1 MVSFVEMNCVP
12 WENEAVIQHLSI
24 MRKHKILF
32 QCNKVLL
39 KIYSNKSLVNTLYR
53 IRQHSGKMMWVYLDC
68 FLAMKSNTL
77 SGKSIN
83 FDILSG
89 VHLISYAI
97 WRPWFWSNSAAFP
110 LHFSLPCQRLFY
122 FERSLSICSSLF
134 FRLFLWH
141 NVFTCLLVIWFHI
154 WEIPALWFLLLV
166 IHVGSR
172 RRPGVMNTFVRFV
185 STHPTRLVSKHSK
198 TVEMVHMLS
207 CKWYEFAMSWW
218 LFWLDVVLYEQPGIW
233 IRCNMYCVLNECIHD
248 EWMGPVCARILTLS
262 TISL

>member
-1 MVSFVEMNCVP
+1 MPFGVRGF
-12 WENEAVIQHLSI
+12 EATLLHSPF
-24 MRKHKILF
+24 ILV
-32 QCNKVLL
+32 CHANV
-39 KIYSNKSLVNTLYR
+39 
-53 IRQHSGKMMWVYLDC
+53 C
-68 FLAMKSNTL
+68 F
-77 SGKSIN
+77 
-83 FDILSG
+83 ILSD
-89 VHLISYAI
+89 HY
-97 WRPWFWSNSAAFP
+97 
-110 LHFSLPCQRLFY
+110 LFAHPY
-122 FERSLSICSSLF
+122 FF
-134 FRLFLWH
+134 VYFLWH
-141 NVFTCLLVIWFHI
+141 NVFTCLLFIWFHI
-154 WEIPALWFLLLV
+154 WEIPALWLLLLV